1 MINEF
6 NNSAQEKVMED
17 TGPAATCNRVLKFLA
32 ATGTAILFG
41 SLPVQAQDD
50 LEAGRIEFRQS
61 CVACHGE
68 GGKGD
73 GQMAQ
78 YLTIKPADLT
88 MLSKN
93 NNGQYPFQ
101 RVFQTIDG
109 RAVVKTHGAG
119 PMPIWGERYTVTSGA
134 AGAEP
139 YRAYTAEAF
148 VRARVL
154 ELTYYIQS
162 LQK

>member
-1 MINEF
+1 MIDEF
-6 NNSAQEKVMED
+6 NSSAESEVMEGI
-17 TGPAATCNRVLKFLA
+17 GPAALRNRILKLLA
-32 ATGTAILFG
+32 SAGAAILFG
-41 SLPVQAQDD
+41 SMPVLAQDD
-50 LEAGRIEFRQS
+50 LDAGRNEFRQS
-61 CVACHGE
+61 CMACHGE

-88 MLSKN
+88 ALSKKN
-93 NNGQYPFQ
+93 DGQYPFLQ
-101 RVFQTIDG
+101 VFQTIDG
-109 RAVVKTHGAG
+109 RAVIKAHGAG
-119 PMPIWGERYTVTSGA
+119 PMPIWGERYIVASGA

-139 YRAYTAEAF
+139 YKTYSAEPF
-148 VRARVL
+148 VRARIL